1 MFRTFL
7 ASTFTLLALV
17 ALPPTL
23 SAKVP
28 TEPNAQIP
36 TPGKVTLLEVSSYYC
51 VPCRIM
57 KPRMA
62 SLSKTFDDTGKAKI
76 FVVDVEDDPSLI
88 DRYEIDVTPTLLLF
102 DASGKVMLKMKG
114 MREEKDLER
123 LIKELL

>member
-1 MFRTFL
+1 MFRAL
-7 ASTFTLLALV
+7 LVSTLTLLSLMTV
-17 ALPPTL
+17 TPTL

-28 TEPNAQIP
+28 TEPHAQIP

-62 SLSKTFDDTGKAKI
+62 NLSKTFDDTGKAKI

-88 DRYEIDVTPTLLLF
+88 DRYGIDVTPTLLLF
-102 DASGKVMLKMKG
+102 DASGKVMMKMKG